1 MNNID
6 LLCAIKDKMLEKK
19 NKYVK
24 ENQEKNIA
32 RAVGY
37 TDCILDL
44 LAVLINIK

>member
-19 NKYVK
+19 EKYIK
-24 ENQEKNIA
+24 ANEEKNIA
-32 RAVGY
+32 KAVGY

-44 LAVLINIK
+44 LEVLTNMK

>member
-6 LLCAIKDKMLEKK
+6 LLCAIKDKMLDKK

-24 ENQEKNIA
+24 ENQENNIA

-37 TDCILDL
+37 TDCIIDL
-44 LAVLINIK
+44 LAVLTNMK